1 MSKLIK
7 IFNIEIH
14 KFHNVSVTS
23 DQNLMINGSLESSR
37 QDASNRSIFMLFGLM
52 DEKLLAFFE
61 ILLFRDFCK

>member
-23 DQNLMINGSLESSR
+23 DQNLMIYGSLDSSH
-37 QDASNRSIFMLFGLM
+37 QDASNRSIFMLFGPV
-52 DEKLLAFFE
+52 DEKLLAFFG
-61 ILLFRDFCK
+61 ILLFRDF

>member
-23 DQNLMINGSLESSR
+23 DQNLMIYDSLDSSH
-37 QDASNRSIFMLFGLM
+37 QYASNRSIFMLFGLV
-52 DEKLLAFFE
+52 DEKLLAFFG
-61 ILLFRDFCK
+61 ILLFRDF

>member
-1 MSKLIK
+1 MSKLTK

-23 DQNLMINGSLESSR
+23 DQNLMIYGLLDSSH

-52 DEKLLAFFE
+52 DEKLFA
-61 ILLFRDFCK
+61 KVSKQ